1 MFRAVHLYDLEF
13 LMSKKKSSG
22 RPLVPPNNPVAKYA
36 VRFNRAGA
44 FGDRTRYS
52 RKLKH
57 RGSEPSLIGSLSN
70 R

>member
-13 LMSKKKSSG
+13 IMSKKKSTG
-22 RPLVPPNNPVAKYA
+22 RSSVPPNNPVAKYA

-44 FGDRTRYS
+44 FGDRTRYC

-57 RGSEPSLIGSLSN
+57 RGGEPSLIGSAVN